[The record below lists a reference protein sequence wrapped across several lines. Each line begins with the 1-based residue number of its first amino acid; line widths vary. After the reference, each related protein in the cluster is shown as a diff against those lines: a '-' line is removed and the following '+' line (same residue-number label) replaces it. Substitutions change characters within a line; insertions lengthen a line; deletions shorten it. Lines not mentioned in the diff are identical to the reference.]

1 MANMEAI
8 DPSEIIT
15 GEAPRPKPS
24 VVNPWVRFTARLFD
38 YALFFFLVS
47 LVAGRAASVPPFEHW
62 VPLEYLA
69 WVPLEALLLWTLG
82 TTPGKWLLK
91 VRLKRGFSKRI
102 DFESALRRSFGVW
115 VKGMGLGI
123 PIINVLCMLAS
134 YHRLRVL
141 RTTSWDLQ
149 EQVAVFH
156 EAVPKWRFYCVF
168 ALAIIGMIYYSYW
181 KKSL

>member
-1 MANMEAI
+1 MEAI

-15 GEAPRPKPS
+15 GEPPRAKPG

-47 LVAGRAASVPPFEHW
+47 LVAGRAAQAPPFENW
-62 VPLEYLA
+62 IPLEFFA
-69 WVPLEALLLWTLG
+69 WVPIEALLLWTWG

-91 VRLKRGFSKRI
+91 TRLKKGLEKRL
-102 DFESALRRSFGVW
+102 DFESALRRSFSVW
-115 VKGMGLGI
+115 VRGIGLGI
-123 PIINVLCMLAS
+123 PFINILCMLAS

-149 EQVAVFH
+149 EKISVSH
-156 EAVPKWRFYCVF
+156 EAIPKWRFYFVF

-181 KKSL
+181 KKTL